1 MSTTSFRMSGP
12 PQNVILTYDVIY
24 VSNLIRAVNGDK
36 SNSRTMLQVQLGD
49 RKVALKLSEIVL

>member
-1 MSTTSFRMSGP
+1 MSGP

>member
-1 MSTTSFRMSGP
+1 MSGP

-24 VSNLIRAVNGDK
+24 VSNFKIRAVNGDK